1 MSGRRPVSGVLN
13 SMQPRGSRV
22 YAGAFG
28 RRRAGRT
35 GALGAGMV
43 LAAALAGSG
52 APAQTPGLP
61 VVTIT
66 ADTAEVQEGALAQF
80 TIRRTG
86 STTPILE
93 GSLYVTGANPALD
106 YPDGHAFAFRLGE
119 ASKAFQVPV
128 LDDGTAATDRQVSV
142 RVDHLYDTYTA
153 GTPSSAT
160 MTVIDTTPAVVTPT
174 PVVVPEPPEA
184 FRLGVP
190 GSAVGHLQALGNRT
204 QIEGREQ
211 SVYDGTWASSARSS
225 VAVRLIHQL
234 PRLVRV
240 EGAGGP
246 GSVLVFDGS
255 QVRSKVAVL
264 TADEQLM
271 ETLVHDTQE
280 GFLYSV
286 REGGFR
292 VVGYRFGAGAGAT
305 TKYDVFEVAVPVETA
320 IAKPLRIKWFY
331 FDSNSGLLAKT
342 TYQER
347 GYTVEARFSSWGEV
361 AGSMYPGMIE
371 RFEAGNRVFAL
382 TAMTL
387 SVGPGTET
395 TVFEN
400 PNAEFRL
407 DGETP

>member
-1 MSGRRPVSGVLN
+1 MRKGG
-13 SMQPRGSRV
+13 
-22 YAGAFG
+22 
-28 RRRAGRT
+28 
-35 GALGAGMV
+35 
-43 LAAALAGSG
+43 
-52 APAQTPGLP
+52 
-61 VVTIT
+61 
-66 ADTAEVQEGALAQF
+66 
-80 TIRRTG
+80 
-86 STTPILE
+86 
-93 GSLYVTGANPALD
+93 
-106 YPDGHAFAFRLGE
+106 AFAFRRGE
-119 ASKAFQVPV
+119 ASKGFGVTV
-128 LDDGTAATDRQVSV
+128 LDDGTAAANRQVTV
-142 RVDHLYDTYTA
+142 LVDHRYPTYTA

-160 MTVIDTTPAVVTPT
+160 MTVIDTTPMVVTPP
-174 PVVVPEPPEA
+174 PVVVPEPPAA
-184 FRLGVP
+184 FNLGVP

-211 SVYDGTWASSARSS
+211 SVYDGTWASSARTT

-246 GSVLVFDGS
+246 GSVAGLRRQSGSVQGSRVDGRRTTHGNARTRYAGRVS
-255 QVRSKVAVL
+255 SS
-264 TADEQLM
+264 
-271 ETLVHDTQE
+271 
-280 GFLYSV
+280 SV

-292 VVGYRFGAGAGAT
+292 VVGYRFAAGAGTT

-342 TYQER
+342 TYQDER

-395 TVFEN
+395 MVFEN